1 MDKED
6 GLGLFADLGDDE
18 EETVKPVKIKKTK
31 LLKIP
36 FAIQSQVGAAMKEFE
51 MIKDGDRVLIALS
64 GGKDSLSL
72 IHILRHF

>member
-1 MDKED
+1 M
-6 GLGLFADLGDDE
+6 FADLSE
-18 EETVKPVKIKKTK
+18 EVETIKSVKLKKTK

-36 FAIQSQVGAAMKEFE
+36 FAIQSQVGAAMREFE